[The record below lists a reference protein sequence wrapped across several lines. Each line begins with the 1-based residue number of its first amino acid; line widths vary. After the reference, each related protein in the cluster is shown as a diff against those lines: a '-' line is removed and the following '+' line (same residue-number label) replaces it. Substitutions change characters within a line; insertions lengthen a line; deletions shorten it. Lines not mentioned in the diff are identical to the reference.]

1 MSLDF
6 YETRAEE
13 KHPTSDNPEM
23 QALVSRI
30 VSWCRPRPGARI
42 LDVGCYDGYLLRQ
55 LGRRCRTEGVGIDIS
70 FHALRLARRLTSDE
84 GHHFVL
90 SSAAPLPFGTGVF
103 DVIVCSEILEHLPDL
118 GWALT
123 EISRVLAKGGR
134 LYATMPN
141 ALDQVWPPLR
151 SICRRVDEVEG
162 HLRRLHRKEFLAV
175 MHSHGLEATTVR
187 YRGFA
192 ASAIWYSWLVYRPQ
206 LKQRAVSMVSREN
219 LQSRLLRWLAFAG
232 MKSYLAIDSQFDRY
246 RGCMGIDA
254 AFVKR

>member
-13 KHPTSDNPEM
+13 KYPTSDNPEM

-30 VSWCRPRPGARI
+30 VSWCGPRRADRI

-55 LGRRCRTEGVGIDIS
+55 LRRRCDSNGVGIDIS
-70 FHALRLARRLTSDE
+70 FGALRLAQQLTGDE
-84 GHHFVL
+84 ENHFVL
-90 SSAAPLPFGTGVF
+90 SGAAPLPFATGVF
-103 DVIVCSEILEHLPDL
+103 DVVVCSEILEHVPDL
-118 GWALT
+118 DWALR
-123 EISRVLAKGGR
+123 EIARVLAKGGR

-162 HLRRLHRKEFLAV
+162 HLRRLRREEFLAL
-175 MHSHGLEATTVR
+175 MRHHGLEATKVR

-192 ASAIWYSWLVYRPQ
+192 ASALWYSLLVYRPQ
-206 LKQRAVSMVSREN
+206 LKQRAVSLVSRESVR
-219 LQSRLLRWLAFAG
+219 SRLLRWLAFAG
-232 MKSYLAIDSQFDRY
+232 MRVYLAIDRQFDGY

-254 AFVKR
+254 AFIKR